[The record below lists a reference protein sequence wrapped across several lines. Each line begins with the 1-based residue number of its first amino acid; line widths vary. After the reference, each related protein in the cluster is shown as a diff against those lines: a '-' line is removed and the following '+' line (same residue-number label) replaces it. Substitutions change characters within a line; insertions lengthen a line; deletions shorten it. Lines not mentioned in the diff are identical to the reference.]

1 MAETKQVKAKPK
13 SKKAQSKKTSA
24 SSGSKSKAKAAK
36 AKATKARGS
45 ATANGSSGSES
56 VAASVKNGA
65 QSAVGGVA
73 PVVQKAKLPLLA
85 GGAAVAG
92 VAGAVLASRSGGK
105 RKILGVPVPKHSKLS
120 LPKKNGFKP
129 DARKVAGAVADAAK
143 RADHFGQG
151 VSRIASSVQKV
162 GESTDEAVK
171 KS

>member
-13 SKKAQSKKTSA
+13 SKGQSRKTST

-36 AKATKARGS
+36 AKGTKARGS
-45 ATANGSSGSES
+45 ATANGSGSES

-65 QSAVGGVA
+65 QSAASGVA

-105 RKILGVPVPKHSKLS
+105 RKVLGVPIPKHSKLS